1 VACVAA
7 DVASIPRKCSNP
19 IPVQKASTLC
29 SITTILC
36 LLIFSTAV
44 AAQQPMPFLGRGD
57 NPPAS
62 PVDVHVT
69 AYLDRLLN
77 VDDKDYTFQVD
88 GPQQSK

>member
-1 VACVAA
+1 
-7 DVASIPRKCSNP
+7 
-19 IPVQKASTLC
+19 
-29 SITTILC
+29 
-36 LLIFSTAV
+36 
-44 AAQQPMPFLGRGD
+44 MPFLGRGD